1 MTKNYIETR
10 QEFRNYMLGVINDL
24 DKLID
29 SECFTEENEKVVELY
44 DKLKDFVRD
53 ECTTDTPVTFARS
66 SFEYKGKTYGT
77 VELYNF
83 HTADNVVVDY
93 GLFTTTDFMDLNNE
107 SPEYTSVD
115 EKIYGYLPRKFIE
128 KGTEEEIREY
138 IKYEIG

>member
-1 MTKNYIETR
+1 MSEKYIETR

-44 DKLKDFVRD
+44 DKLKDFVRNK
-53 ECTTDTPVTFARS
+53 CTIDTPVTFARS

-83 HTADNVVVDY
+83 HTADNVDVEY
-93 GLFTTTDFMDLNNE
+93 GIFTDTDFMDLSDDSLEYRMLDNN
-107 SPEYTSVD
+107 
-115 EKIYGYLPRKFIE
+115 IYGYLPKKFIE

-138 IKYEIG
+138 IRYEIG